1 MKLRERK
8 PRESQNNS
16 SSPTSNGRP
25 SKNGYKSRKKNDV
38 PKKSPKTTIENKPVT
53 TKKQSKK
60 TLSTNS
66 SPKSVKSSPNTSS
79 KSSRPS
85 RSKNNE
91 NVINTT
97 SAINPLK
104 KSCSTSPKKTE
115 APKLTSVSSDNLV
128 KKSSS
133 KIQSNK
139 KTQNLSSKPAENLS
153 KKTLKRFNSDI
164 SDDLPTFRKVASN
177 KRPKQTEEFK
187 KYGVIV
193 PSIDEIIADQKH
205 LSSYKIQVEEAQT
218 LKEPTFKMPNSPKK
232 GKEDEAYLDCKHL
245 TLEDISEQ
253 FKTNILFLSNIM
265 KGQTPSDRHRR
276 YYDKK
281 NHINKF
287 TEKDLTYST
296 STIVFTFEQLDHMIT
311 LMQEE
316 FDPEGDRTC
325 YFFKVLLPE
334 LCLKIFMDI
343 HDMNKREANGYL
355 NNRPV

>member
-8 PRESQNNS
+8 PKESQNNS
-16 SSPTSNGRP
+16 SSPISNGSL
-25 SKNGYKSRKKNDV
+25 SKNGYKSRKKNEA
-38 PKKSPKTTIENKPVT
+38 PKKSPKTTTENKPVT
-53 TKKQSKK
+53 AKKYNKK
-60 TLSTNS
+60 SLSTNS
-66 SPKSVKSSPNTSS
+66 SSKSVKSSPNTSS

-91 NVINTT
+91 NVN
-97 SAINPLK
+97 NPLK
-104 KSCSTSPKKTE
+104 KSCSTSPKKPE
-115 APKLTSVSSDNLV
+115 ASELISVSTDNLV
-128 KKSSS
+128 KKSNS

-139 KTQNLSSKPAENLS
+139 KSQNLSSKPAENPR

-164 SDDLPTFRKVASN
+164 SDELPTFRKAAPN

-193 PSIDEIIADQKH
+193 PSIDEIMADQKH

-218 LKEPTFKMPNSPKK
+218 LKEPTFKMPSSPEK
-232 GKEDEAYLDCKHL
+232 GKDDEVYLDCKHL

-253 FKTNILFLSNIM
+253 FKKNILDLSNIM

-281 NHINKF
+281 NHVNKF

-343 HDMNKREANGYL
+343 HHMNKREANGYL